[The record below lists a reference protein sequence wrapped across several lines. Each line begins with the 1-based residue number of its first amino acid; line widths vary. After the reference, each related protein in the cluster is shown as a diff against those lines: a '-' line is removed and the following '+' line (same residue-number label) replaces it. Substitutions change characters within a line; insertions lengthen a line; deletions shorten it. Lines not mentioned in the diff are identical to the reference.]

1 MAASGLTFKQ
11 LRKDFNMKNLF
22 KYFGENQNGAII
34 IACGIAIGKG
44 IFRPL
49 FTMMDKQQD
58 PDTKKYAA
66 IREGLTEVAAFPLY
80 IATPLVASHLIH
92 HFLKGKEI
100 PPAEM
105 NRLKINAKYIGVC
118 VATLI
123 IPAIC
128 NLIQPPIM
136 HAYEKHEK
144 EKKDKTNKLDITSA
158 SNIQPPSVI
167 VDKPAVPINNTIQK
181 PLPTANSNMRVGN

>member
-1 MAASGLTFKQ
+1 MEASGLTIKQ
-11 LRKDFNMKNLF
+11 LIKDFSMKNLF
-22 KYFGENQNGAII
+22 KYFGENENGAIM
-34 IACGIAIGKG
+34 IACGIAVGKG

-66 IREGLTEVAAFPLY
+66 IRECLTEIAAFPLY
-80 IATPLVASHLIH
+80 IATPLLAGHLIH
-92 HFLKGKEI
+92 HFSKGKEI
-100 PPAEM
+100 APATIKKM
-105 NRLKINAKYIGVC
+105 KINAKYIGVC

-136 HAYEKHEK
+136 KAYKKHEE
-144 EKKDKTNKLDITSA
+144 EKKAKLDVTSV
-158 SNIQPPSVI
+158 SNIEPPSVVI
-167 VDKPAVPINNTIQK
+167 AKPAVPINNSMQK
-181 PLPTANSNMRVGN
+181 TVPTANSNMRVGS